1 MIFLVEGIAFIIVC
15 VIIMLCVVKAV
26 DSFEENE

>member
-15 VIIMLCVVKAV
+15 IIIILCVTKAIEL
-26 DSFEENE
+26 FEGNE